1 MRTLRR
7 VLVLALV
14 IAVAVLFYLFAT
26 ANGERV
32 RVAIPLRAEPLEVAL
47 WLALL
52 AASGVGALLA
62 ALVLLFELARAGLTA
77 RQYRRL
83 VARLES
89 EIHQLRNLPLVGGGV
104 AEVGSGGSGP
114 AGGDRDRRL

>member
-7 VLVLALV
+7 VLVLSLV
-14 IAVAVLFYLFAT
+14 VAVAVLFYLFAT
-26 ANGERV
+26 QNGAPV
-32 RVAIPLRAEPLEVAL
+32 DVAIPFRGEPLNVAL

-52 AASGVGALLA
+52 AASGVGALAA
-62 ALVLLFELARAGLTA
+62 ALVLLFELARVGLTA
-77 RQYRRL
+77 RQYRRA
-83 VARLES
+83 VASLES

-114 AGGDRDRRL
+114 GGGERDRRV